1 MCIRLIALLLC
12 LFAGA
17 GAAETLRFPATT
29 SYDGAAVTLTGELT
43 LPDGP
48 GPHPAVI
55 LMHGCGGLQPAVAR
69 SLATHAEVLAE
80 AGFAALVL
88 DSFGPRGIS
97 GGWVCET
104 YDRLG
109 AARRYRMQDAQDA
122 RAHLAGL
129 ARIDGRNIF
138 AMGQSNGGSVAIR
151 LSQRGSRDFR
161 AIAAYYPWCGAFN
174 RLGAK
179 AELTTPL
186 IVFGGAADD
195 WVPPED
201 CTTIR
206 AEGAEYQVHVYPGAA
221 HSFDLP
227 IPEQRF
233 QGPLVGNNAPAEA
246 DSRARMIAFFRRH
259 LAPR

>member
-1 MCIRLIALLLC
+1 MRLRLLVLLLG
-12 LFAGA
+12 LFAGSA
-17 GAAETLRFPATT
+17 AAETLRFPATT
-29 SYDGAAVTLTGELT
+29 PHEGAAVMLRAELT
-43 LPDGP
+43 LPPGP

-69 SLATHAEVLAE
+69 SLTAHAEALAG

-109 AARRYRMQDAQDA
+109 AARRYRVQDALDA
-122 RAHLAGL
+122 RTHLAGL
-129 ARIDGRNIF
+129 ARIDGGNIF

-151 LSQRGSRDFR
+151 LSQREARHFR

-179 AELTTPL
+179 AALATPL

-206 AEGAEYQVHVYPGAA
+206 AEGAEYEVHVYPGAA

-227 IPEQRF
+227 IPKQRF
-233 QGPLVGNNAPAEA
+233 QGHLVGNDPQAAA